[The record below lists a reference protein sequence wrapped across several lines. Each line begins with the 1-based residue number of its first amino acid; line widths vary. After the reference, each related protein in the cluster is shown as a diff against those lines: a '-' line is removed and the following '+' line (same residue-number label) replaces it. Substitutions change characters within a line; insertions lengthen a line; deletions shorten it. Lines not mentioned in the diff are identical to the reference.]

1 MSSSIVEELLK
12 EMTATRKAVA
22 MVLQKMS
29 AIEEAVNAF
38 NIKERAKWRDFRSKL
53 KMKDRKEF
61 DQMFSHVRYYNS
73 NCMMQASP
81 VVFHSVMI
89 SILFHHYKQLMK
101 VKGMKDILLPGN
113 RPYINLETGGH
124 ARQIL

>member
-1 MSSSIVEELLK
+1 MGRTIPSFRIAA
-12 EMTATRKAVA
+12 EM
-22 MVLQKMS
+22 
-29 AIEEAVNAF
+29 
-38 NIKERAKWRDFRSKL
+38 ERAKSRDFRSKL

-73 NCMMQASP
+73 NCMMQPSP
-81 VVFHSVMI
+81 VVFLSVMI